1 MYICTPKTGRTKIVF
16 TIKTVHDTGIYKKF
30 SK

>member
-16 TIKTVHDTGIYKKF
+16 TIPAVNGIGIYRKF